1 MLDTTTSIVLSLIFG
16 SAIMGVACFIKKSQ
30 TRRQFLS
37 LFSLGAVLVVS
48 GITRVTVAEGDQ
60 FPPVFNQTLEQTE
73 EAGIE
78 PFFTNPQQVSVMNTD
93 QTQVLG
99 TYLTATTPQTELSK
113 EELILFYERVVL
125 DSEQDWVTLILGD
138 GKGVMFPGSTAS
150 FTYGELDEEAC
161 VSTVLGSG
169 LLLEETVEYQHH

>member
-16 SAIMGVACFIKKSQ
+16 SVIMGVACFIKKNQ

-37 LFSLGAVLVVS
+37 LFSLGAVLVAS

-60 FPPVFNQTLEQTE
+60 LDPSQENLFVEVAE
-73 EAGIE
+73 EKH
-78 PFFTNPQQVSVMNTD
+78 PTFFTTPVEVAVMNVD

>member
-1 MLDTTTSIVLSLIFG
+1 MLDTTTSILLSLIFG
-16 SAIMGVACFIKKSQ
+16 SGIMVVACFIKKSH

-37 LFSLGAVLVVS
+37 LFSLGAVLVAS

-60 FPPVFNQTLEQTE
+60 FSPVFNQTLSETE
-73 EAGIE
+73 ETGDT
-78 PFFTNPQQVSVMNTD
+78 PFFTKTQQMTVMNTD

-99 TYLTATTPQTELSK
+99 TYLTASTPQTKLSK
-113 EELILFYERVVL
+113 EELILFYERVVF

-138 GKGVMFPGSTAS
+138 GKGVMFPGSTAA

-169 LLLEETVEYQHH
+169 LILGDTIEYQNH